1 MESLGAAVCR
11 PDIVNFNLCFM
22 KRLLL
27 PFLTL
32 LLAAPVYA
40 QSYSE
45 IPQEYAYGSSVDVQG
60 GLSVMPYSI
69 SGDRRTAVGGATGGN
84 FQARYSYFFHKHWGI
99 FASLSYTEADFDQ
112 KEYFG
117 TVNRADGGLYRYKSL
132 KQIDVVD
139 TYNYNQKYNGFTEG
153 VALQVGLAYRYDF
166 GHWSL
171 RPMAGVGFGSY
182 SAQTVA
188 YKRTP
193 RNGSVPTAISYR
205 VTRSALDYMDDTE
218 QYGSNISAVLSA
230 SLQLTYTFSRH
241 FYVSAECGFRSFP
254 NANRYEKIEYKFKTA
269 FDPSNWAESVAMSE
283 LEGKYVIDKSSG
295 VSKSM
300 RMPFNHFN
308 FNIGIGWNLGRNR
321 YQSGKYSK

>member
-1 MESLGAAVCR
+1 
-11 PDIVNFNLCFM
+11 M

-45 IPQEYAYGSSVDVQG
+45 VPQEYAYGSSVDLQG

-69 SGDRRTAVGGATGGN
+69 SGDKRKAVGGATGGN

-99 FASLSYTEADFDQ
+99 FASFSYTEADFGQ

-117 TVNRADGGLYRYKSL
+117 TVNRADGGAYRYKTLPESGFYESYESRRR
-132 KQIDVVD
+132 
-139 TYNYNQKYNGFTEG
+139 YNEYSAAA
-153 VALQVGLAYRYDF
+153 ALQVGVAYRYDF

-171 RPMAGVGFGSY
+171 RPMVGVGFGSY
-182 SAQTVA
+182 DAQTVA

-193 RNGSVPTAISYR
+193 RNGSVPTAVSYR
-205 VTRSALDYMDDTE
+205 VSRSALDYLDETE
-218 QYGSNISAVLSA
+218 HYESSICAVLSA

-241 FYVSAECGFRSFP
+241 FYISAECGFRSFP
-254 NANRYEKIEYKFKTA
+254 NERRYERVEYRFRTA

-283 LEGKYVIDKSSG
+283 LEGKYVIDKDTG
-295 VSKSM
+295 VSENVH
-300 RMPFNHFN
+300 MPCNFLVFN
-308 FNIGIGWNLGRNR
+308 FGIGWNLGRNR